1 MFDGRGRVL
10 DVLGINVRG
19 VIDSPVP
26 AAISPPLYA
35 RYGDWTFVAL
45 ALFFAALTFGLA
57 RRSRC

>member
-1 MFDGRGRVL
+1 VL